1 MEKRVENCDV
11 LVICGGPGKDTLKG
25 GKGNDK
31 LNGGAGK
38 DKQVQ

>member
-1 MEKRVENCDV
+1 MASMPFGRSD
-11 LVICGGPGKDTLKG
+11 ILKG

-31 LNGGAGK
+31 VCGESGKDTLKGGAGK